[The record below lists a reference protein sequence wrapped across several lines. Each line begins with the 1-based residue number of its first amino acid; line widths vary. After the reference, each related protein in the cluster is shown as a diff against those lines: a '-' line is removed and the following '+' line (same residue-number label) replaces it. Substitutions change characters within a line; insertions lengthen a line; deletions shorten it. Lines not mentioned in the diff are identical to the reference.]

1 MLPGLRAPA
10 SENWRVF
17 DVIVELLNV
26 VLRRMLPSVLPRR
39 INRKVPTHL
48 SKLVL

>member
-10 SENWRVF
+10 RQNWRVF

-26 VLRRMLPSVLPRR
+26 VLRRTLPSVLP
-39 INRKVPTHL
+39 
-48 SKLVL
+48 